1 MLRLLTIVSG
11 AFEALFGVAAMLA
24 TSMVTDALGTDV
36 DPAAVFF
43 ARVLC
48 AATLGIGIAA
58 LLARNELQ
66 THGGLAAACGLT
78 LYNVLAVIVILW
90 TAAELGGPVLPAVAG
105 GAAVFEQRM
114 GRGRASPPPRA
125 RGCRAGS
132 PASRESVRPPDR
144 RRIGAPS
151 PWEGLRVVPS
161 AAGPRSGFRIAP
173 RRP

>member
-58 LLARNELQ
+58 LLVRNELQ
-66 THGGLAAACGLT
+66 THGGLAAAC
-78 LYNVLAVIVILW
+78 A
-90 TAAELGGPVLPAVAG
+90 
-105 GAAVFEQRM
+105 
-114 GRGRASPPPRA
+114 
-125 RGCRAGS
+125 
-132 PASRESVRPPDR
+132 
-144 RRIGAPS
+144 
-151 PWEGLRVVPS
+151 
-161 AAGPRSGFRIAP
+161 
-173 RRP
+173 